1 MVVFIPYVR
10 VGNNLGGLREKAIMT
25 EGLFVAG
32 VYVSQEEFK
41 SMRAEI
47 KKIEDELH
55 IDNIESIL

>member
-1 MVVFIPYVR
+1 MR
-10 VGNNLGGLREKAIMT
+10 VGNNLGGLREKAIVT

-32 VYVSQEEFK
+32 VYVSEEELK